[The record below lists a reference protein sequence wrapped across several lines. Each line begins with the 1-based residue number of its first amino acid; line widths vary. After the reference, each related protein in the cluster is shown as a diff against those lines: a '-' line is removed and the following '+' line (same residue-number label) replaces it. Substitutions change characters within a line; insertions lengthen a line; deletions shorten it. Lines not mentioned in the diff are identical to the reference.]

1 MTGGK
6 TLFYIAA
13 ARKFSVFWDWV
24 NKVDFLDKLIVKNH
38 LLHEAHAYAMKYFAE
53 HHEYDYLLMSSDDV
67 QGTPDL
73 VRLLLEDEE
82 KNGFPVVSGWC
93 NVLVDKPWASVSVK
107 PMGADIIASKLVEYG
122 SYNFLHIHDI
132 ILAKNGYPFFKAWFV
147 GLPLTLIKREVLEKV
162 TLRPF
167 RNRSRDRYTKYALDP
182 EVQKTGRGIMFDLQ
196 FAIDCARAKIPITV
210 DSRVFLLHFGFMGE
224 YLKIGV
230 EPREVNFI
238 KAKE

>member
-53 HHEYDYLLMSSDDV
+53 HREYDYFLMSSDDV
-67 QGTPDL
+67 LGTPDL
-73 VRLLLEDEE
+73 VHLLLEDEE
-82 KNGFPVVSGWC
+82 KHDFPVVSGWC
-93 NVLVDKPWASVSVK
+93 NVLVDKLWAAVSVK
-107 PMGADIIASKLVEYG
+107 PMNPQIIASKLVAYE
-122 SYNFLHIHDI
+122 SYDFVHIYDI
-132 ILAKNGYPFFKAWFV
+132 ILAKHGYPFFKAWFV

-162 TLRPF
+162 PLRPF
-167 RNRSRDRYTKYALDP
+167 KTRSRDVFAKFALDP
-182 EVQKTGRGIMFDLQ
+182 EVQKTGRGTMFDLQ
-196 FAIDCARAKIPITV
+196 FAVDCAKEKIPITI
-210 DSRVFLLHFGFMGE
+210 DSRAFLLHFGFMGK
-224 YLKIGV
+224 YLNIGV
-230 EPREVNFI
+230 EPREISFI